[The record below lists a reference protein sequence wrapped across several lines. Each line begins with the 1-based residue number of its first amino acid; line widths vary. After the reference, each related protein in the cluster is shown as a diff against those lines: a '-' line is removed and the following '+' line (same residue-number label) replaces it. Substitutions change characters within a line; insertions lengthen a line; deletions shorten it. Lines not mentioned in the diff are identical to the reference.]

1 MSTEP
6 RGIVVR
12 LDVLVAAL
20 PRAGGAVL
28 MSADGLML
36 DASTEIDPALADHLS
51 AVAAGIHAMAAAGG
65 RLNGARDI
73 VQTVVEMEHRLLV
86 VMPVTATSLLAVVFD
101 AVSDL
106 SAVCDRIT
114 AFAVDLARRM
124 AALSTSASGEL
135 VRTP

>member
-1 MSTEP
+1 MSV
-6 RGIVVR
+6 GLR
-12 LDVLVAAL
+12 LDVLVGAL
-20 PRAGGAVL
+20 PQAGGAVL
-28 MSADGLML
+28 VSADGLML
-36 DASTEIDPALADHLS
+36 DASTDIDPELAEHLS
-51 AVAAGIHAMAAAGG
+51 AIAAGIHAMAAAAG
-65 RLNGARDI
+65 RQNLARHV

-124 AALSTSASGEL
+124 ADLPATGEL